1 MEVKKLLWA
10 TDFSKNAAKAL
21 PYVTSLT
28 EKYQAEV
35 HVLYVVE
42 KAAYQE
48 LWYSNF
54 DRSHIDKIHDWLER
68 IAEKRLDEL
77 CGNYLG
83 GCPLYVRHIAVGD
96 PAHEIV
102 RLVDKEKM
110 DIVVMASRGQTG
122 HFPFGSVAE
131 KVLKNSPVPVVTI
144 PITPDRGASN
154 ATDAVSKVS

>member
-21 PYVTSLT
+21 PYVTSLA
-28 EKYQAEV
+28 EKYEAEV

-42 KAAYQE
+42 KVAYQE
-48 LWYSNF
+48 LWYSDF
-54 DRSHIDKIHDWLER
+54 DRAHVDKIHDWLER
-68 IAEKRLDEL
+68 IAKKRLDEL
-77 CGNYLG
+77 CGKYLA
-83 GCPLYVRHIAVGD
+83 GCPLYARHTAVGD

-131 KVLKNSPVPVVTI
+131 KVVKNSPVPVVTI
-144 PITPDRGASN
+144 PINPDRTASN
-154 ATDAVSKVS
+154 ATDALSKVS

>member
-1 MEVKKLLWA
+1 MVRMEVKKLLWA

-42 KAAYQE
+42 KVAYQE
-48 LWYSNF
+48 LWYTDF
-54 DRSHIDKIHDWLER
+54 DRAHIDKIHDWLES
-68 IAEKRLDEL
+68 IAKKRLDKL
-77 CGNYLG
+77 CEKYLE
-83 GCPLYVRHIAVGD
+83 GCPLYVRHTAVGD

-102 RLVDKEKM
+102 RLVDKEKV
-110 DIVVMASRGQTG
+110 DLVVMASRGQTG

-131 KVLKNSPVPVVTI
+131 KVVKNCPVPVVTI
-144 PITPDRGASN
+144 PIHPGGTAPN
-154 ATDAVSKVS
+154 TTCNF

>member
-1 MEVKKLLWA
+1 MELKKLLWA
-10 TDFSKNAAKAL
+10 TDFSKNASKAL

-42 KAAYQE
+42 KVAYQE
-48 LWYSNF
+48 LWYSDF
-54 DRSHIDKIHDWLER
+54 DRAHIDKIHDWLER
-68 IAEKRLDEL
+68 IAKKRLDEL
-77 CGNYLG
+77 CEKHLG
-83 GCPLYVRHIAVGD
+83 GCPLYVRHTAVGD

-110 DIVVMASRGQTG
+110 DLVVMASRGQTG

-144 PITPDRGASN
+144 PINPDRTASN
-154 ATDAVSKVS
+154 ATGTLSTVS